1 MRLEHLLSGAAR
13 TRSGLVNAVTAVITD
28 SDDNTDNTDHIIYM
42 SFAHSNKKET
52 KKKDAEGSFL
62 PVPFSCTPSC
72 LYSIIEKVEAE
83 RELCRQ
89 SYSSVG

>member
-28 SDDNTDNTDHIIYM
+28 SGDILTILAILYM